1 MGGMGGRF
9 KIATLRGIPI
19 YVSSSWIAIAVLYT
33 YSFYVLFS
41 QRDLTL
47 STSSAWAFA
56 VFAAL
61 LFFGSVFVH
70 ELAHAVTARAL
81 GLAVAAITLEFWGG
95 KTETQADQRGPGA
108 EFLVAVVGPGSTLV
122 LAGVFWLLARSTA
135 SGTTLQDL
143 FSRLAWIN
151 MLLGGINAIPG
162 FPLDG
167 GRALLAI
174 VWGATKDRNRAYQ
187 VAGTVGMVV
196 GAGFGILGLQSLTG
210 NGSTFGIWFLFLAY
224 VLITSSRG
232 LRAQMVVRGLLAQGR
247 AGDAMSPPP
256 STVPATMSLSQA
268 LDVYLRGHPNESF
281 PVIRDGHVVGMIS
294 LESARKVGARDPLRP
309 VVDGMIPLSDVPVID
324 PDDPL
329 DRVVERLR
337 GRYGLVLQDGR
348 LVGTISTA
356 DVGRW
361 YERRAAGG
369 APVAWN
375 GGTVPPRP
383 DR

>member
-1 MGGMGGRF
+1 MGMGGRF
-9 KIATLRGIPI
+9 KIGTLRGIPI
-19 YVSSSWIAIAVLYT
+19 YVSTSWIFIAVLYT
-33 YSFYVLFS
+33 YSFYILFS

-70 ELAHAVTARAL
+70 ELAHAITARIL

-95 KTETQADQRGPGA
+95 KTETQADRRGPGA
-108 EFLVAVVGPGSTLV
+108 EFLVAIVGPGSTLA
-122 LAGVFWLLARSTA
+122 LAGVFWVLSRTTA
-135 SGTTLQDL
+135 PGTTLQDL
-143 FSRLAWIN
+143 FGRLAWIN
-151 MLLGGINAIPG
+151 MLLGGVNAIPG

-174 VWGATKDRNRAYQ
+174 VWGATKNRNRAYQ
-187 VAGTVGMVV
+187 VAGTVGMVI
-196 GAGFGILGLQSLTG
+196 GAGFGILGLQSFTT
-210 NGSTFGIWFLFLAY
+210 NGSSFGIWFLILAY

-232 LRAQMVVRGLLAQGR
+232 LRAQMVVRGVLTQGR
-247 AGDAMSPPP
+247 AGEAMSPPP
-256 STVPATMSLSQA
+256 SAVPANMSLSQV
-268 LDVYLRGHPNESF
+268 LDAYLRTHPNEAF
-281 PVIRDGHVVGMIS
+281 PVIRDGKVIGMIS
-294 LESARKVGARDPLRP
+294 LASARRAGSRDPMQP
-309 VVDGMIPLSDVPVID
+309 ASQGMIPLADVAVVD

-329 DRVVERLR
+329 DHVVDRLR
-337 GRYGLVLQDGR
+337 GRPGLVLHDGR
-348 LVGTISTA
+348 LLGTISA
-356 DVGRW
+356 SDIGRW

-375 GGTVPPRP
+375 GSVPPRP